1 MQQKTEG
8 EVVEIDN
15 TEDVDFQQAV
25 QNLTDVLIDQ
35 EKFALMAKKFYEA
48 MDEDNLGYLYV
59 EVVLNFIKSFMRG
72 QVGEKISTDFE
83 FQHEALLQQFQQD
96 NEDGECSFEDLSK
109 LLYQLLKDQV
119 GYLQ

>member
-1 MQQKTEG
+1 
-8 EVVEIDN
+8 
-15 TEDVDFQQAV
+15 
-25 QNLTDVLIDQ
+25 
-35 EKFALMAKKFYEA
+35 MAKKFYEA

-59 EVVLNFIKSFMRG
+59 EVVLKFIKQFMRG

-83 FQHEALLQQFQQD
+83 FQHEALLQQFKND

-119 GYLQ
+119 GYL